1 ANGRGPNRDKED
13 FLQLDANIDLNSGFL
28 TAFKTGLRST
38 NPTFS
43 KSGQVG
49 LYAASP
55 KTVATSSLFSGS
67 VSLGGWNVAK
77 PDIGAM
83 LAAA

>member
-1 ANGRGPNRDKED
+1 
-13 FLQLDANIDLNSGFL
+13 
-28 TAFKTGLRST
+28 
-38 NPTFS
+38 
-43 KSGQVG
+43 
-49 LYAASP
+49 YAASP

-83 LAAA
+83 LAAASGNLSGWVDDRSAYGELNEKNTAAYGMLDFEAERLRGNVGLRYVHT